1 MQAETITVVIAD
13 DHEMSIEG
21 FSTMLSKI
29 KEVKLLGI
37 AMNGKELVDLVLE
50 KQPQIVITDV
60 RMPVLD
66 GVAATIVIKE
76 KLPETKVLG
85 LSAYDE
91 IPLVNDMMDAGA
103 NGFLL
108 KNLSIEEL
116 RRAFEAVL
124 LDEDFFSA
132 EIAHIMYN
140 SKIPFFTKKEVEVM
154 ILIAKDKSSK
164 EIADELCMSM
174 RTLEKHR
181 QSLERKI
188 GTRSVVGVALFAM
201 KNGYLR
207 G

>member
-1 MQAETITVVIAD
+1 MEQEITLVIAD

-29 KEVKLLGI
+29 KEVKLLGT
-37 AMNGKELVDLVLE
+37 AMNGRELVDFVLE
-50 KQPQIVITDV
+50 KQPQVVITEV
-60 RMPVLD
+60 KMPVLD
-66 GVAATIVIKE
+66 GIGATIAIKE

-85 LSAYDE
+85 ISAYDE

-164 EIADELCMSM
+164 EIADELCIST
-174 RTLEKHR
+174 RTVEKHR
-181 QSLERKI
+181 HSLQRKI
-188 GTRSVVGVALFAM
+188 GTKSAVGIALFAM